1 MAQLGFRA
9 PGMSNHNDHP
19 YKKLGTLKKKI
30 TIIYSLFFYFISI
43 IKMYLS
49 AKKLHFSFRT
59 PILLPRVATL
69 LFISP
74 ATPLVITETGQRWK
88 ISAYRKETGEGLVE
102 RRKAWAL
109 IQGRILIN
117 RDSLVTNNSLWW
129 KCL

>member
-1 MAQLGFRA
+1 
-9 PGMSNHNDHP
+9 
-19 YKKLGTLKKKI
+19 
-30 TIIYSLFFYFISI
+30 
-43 IKMYLS
+43 MYLS